1 MFIGIGIPYMVA
13 VLGLGYALTL
23 MQITKA
29 HRNDKI

>member
-23 MQITKA
+23 MQMTKSGK
-29 HRNDKI
+29 DEK